1 MVLCWPYCDLIKYL
15 LYSYIWWLSRA
26 RGSADA
32 RSPAADGPEP
42 ATQPRTAHLSS
53 LTLFW
58 LAWVLFPRI
67 SWQVK
72 MSVFEVPRRGR
83 FPVGPQCAATAPAFV
98 CLVLCLL
105 LLLCSKYPS
114 FNEVKLF
121 NYYFSLWNGSWSLG
135 LLILSD
141 WKEEENP
148 LNNFPTPSR
157 GFLSKPRNSCAAGEA
172 ERSVTAPAQPG
183 FSPDY
188 IFFQYPQTAFFFPCQ
203 FLLMSPWFYSC
214 CSLNMN
220 ARGPFFLRQ
229 CKPGILCHGIPLQ
242 SSLPGGWL
250 FLWCADSPRPN
261 LLRVSK

>member
-1 MVLCWPYCDLIKYL
+1 
-15 LYSYIWWLSRA
+15 
-26 RGSADA
+26 
-32 RSPAADGPEP
+32 
-42 ATQPRTAHLSS
+42 
-53 LTLFW
+53 
-58 LAWVLFPRI
+58 
-67 SWQVK
+67 

-105 LLLCSKYPS
+105 LLLCSKYSS

-141 WKEEENP
+141 WKGEENP

-172 ERSVTAPAQPG
+172 ERSVAAPAQPG

-188 IFFQYPQTAFFFPCQ
+188 IFFQYPQTAFFFSLSVPANVSLIL
-203 FLLMSPWFYSC
+203 FLLFFKYECSWSIFPQAMQAWHSLPWDP
-214 CSLNMN
+214 
-220 ARGPFFLRQ
+220 AAV
-229 CKPGILCHGIPLQ
+229 I
-242 SSLPGGWL
+242 LPGGWL
-250 FLWCADSPRPN
+250 FSWCADSPGPN
-261 LLRVSK
+261 LLRLSKQKAEF